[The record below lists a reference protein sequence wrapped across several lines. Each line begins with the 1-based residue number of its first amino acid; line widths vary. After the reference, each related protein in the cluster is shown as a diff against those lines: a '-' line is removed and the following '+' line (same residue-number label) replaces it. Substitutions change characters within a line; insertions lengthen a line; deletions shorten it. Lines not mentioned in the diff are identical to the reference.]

1 MYLLATFRYAFPK
14 GTADEAIE
22 FIAMHSTNPR
32 LYSRAD
38 ITLGEQ
44 ALGLARKKSSTTAY
58 QAFTPHNMHRSHLY
72 WNTAYPTGK
81 PCNALTPH
89 RIARS
94 A

>member
-14 GTADEAIE
+14 GTADEAIA

-44 ALGLARKKSSTTAY
+44 ALGLTRKKSSTTAY

-72 WNTAYPTGK
+72 
-81 PCNALTPH
+81 
-89 RIARS
+89 
-94 A
+94 

>member
-38 ITLGEQ
+38 ITLGIDTEEE
-44 ALGLARKKSSTTAY
+44 LHHCLPGVY
-58 QAFTPHNMHRSHLY
+58 
-72 WNTAYPTGK
+72 
-81 PCNALTPH
+81 
-89 RIARS
+89 S
-94 A
+94 AQHAPVPPLLEYGISDR